1 MLSKL
6 TKLFGNKPDADS
18 AADTMTLTDAQV
30 LEAVAG
36 LTDSN
41 TGKTY
46 AAAKAV
52 KNIKIS
58 ADQLSL
64 EVVLAYPAASQF
76 ERVAEEF
83 HRLAIRRGRPCIEC
97 ECEKPDHQPRRP
109 ARRAPAARGEKRDC
123 GGIRQGRCG
132 QIHHRRQPCLALQ
145 AEGARVG
152 ILDADIYGPRSR

>member
-36 LTDSN
+36 LIDAN

-58 ADQLSL
+58 ADQLAL

-76 ERVAEEF
+76 DLVARV
-83 HRLAIRRGRPCIEC
+83 RN
-97 ECEKPDHQPRRP
+97 
-109 ARRAPAARGEKRDC
+109 RAPLPTGAHCRCSVSSQITSHAAQRGV
-123 GGIRQGRCG
+123 
-132 QIHHRRQPCLALQ
+132 PCCPA
-145 AEGARVG
+145 
-152 ILDADIYGPRSR
+152 

>member
-18 AADTMTLTDAQV
+18 ADTMTLTDAQV

-83 HRLAIRRGRPCIEC
+83 APPCN
-97 ECEKPDHQPRRP
+97 PS
-109 ARRAPAARGEKRDC
+109 
-123 GGIRQGRCG
+123 RQAV
-132 QIHHRRQPCLALQ
+132 H
-145 AEGARVG
+145 
-152 ILDADIYGPRSR
+152 